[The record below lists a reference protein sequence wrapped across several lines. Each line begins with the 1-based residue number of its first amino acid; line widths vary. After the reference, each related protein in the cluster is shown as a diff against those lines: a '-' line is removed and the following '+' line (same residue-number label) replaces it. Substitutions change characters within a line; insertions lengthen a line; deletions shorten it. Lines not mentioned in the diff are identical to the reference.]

1 MIQTLKTKKGLMI
14 AGGVV
19 GMAVLLAG
27 GWFAYSASRYK
38 ISAEEAQAIA
48 LKNAGVTD
56 SEVTFSRVEKDNE
69 DMAVTYEV
77 SFNTNEGE
85 YDYTIDA
92 ESGSIIDRDYE
103 ANGMAASSSA
113 AVVAD
118 TTTAT
123 KNSSAT
129 KTTASSPQAAVAPT
143 VTEAQAKE
151 TALKDA
157 GLAKTA
163 VVNLLVQLDVENGKN
178 YYDVDFDDTNAGLDY
193 SYTIDA
199 ETGAIVEKS
208 KEPIND

>member
-56 SEVTFSRVEKDNE
+56 SEVTFSHVEKDNE

-103 ANGMAASSSA
+103 ANGIAASSS
-113 AVVAD
+113 VTNTTVANN
-118 TTTAT
+118 
-123 KNSSAT
+123 NSSAST
-129 KTTASSPQAAVAPT
+129 AASSAQAAAPAT
-143 VTEAQAKE
+143 AVTEAQAKE

-157 GLAKTA
+157 GLAETA
-163 VVNLLVQLDVENGKN
+163 VVNLFVQLDVENGKN

-193 SYTIDA
+193 SYMIDA

>member
-1 MIQTLKTKKGLMI
+1 MVQISKKKKGFMI

-19 GMAVLLAG
+19 GLAILLTG

-56 SEVTFSRVEKDNE
+56 SDLIFSQVEKDSD
-69 DMAVTYEV
+69 DMKATYEV
-77 SFNTNEGE
+77 SFNTAEGE

-92 ESGSIIDRDYE
+92 ETGSILDRDYE
-103 ANGMAASSSA
+103 VVGTVASSNN
-113 AVVAD
+113 AVAVAD
-118 TTTAT
+118 TTTSSNAV
-123 KNSSAT
+123 SSAVVT
-129 KTTASSPQAAVAPT
+129 PT
-143 VTEAQAKE
+143 MTETQAKE
-151 TALKDA
+151 IALKDA
-157 GLAKTA
+157 GVAETA
-163 VVNLLVQLDVENGKN
+163 VVNLLVQLDVENGKQ
-178 YYDVDFDDTNAGLDY
+178 YYEVDFNDPKAGLDY

>member
-56 SEVTFSRVEKDNE
+56 SEVIFSHVEKDNE

-103 ANGMAASSSA
+103 ANGMAASSS
-113 AVVAD
+113 VTNTTVANN
-118 TTTAT
+118 
-123 KNSSAT
+123 NSSAS
-129 KTTASSPQAAVAPT
+129 TTASSAPAT
-143 VTEAQAKE
+143 AVTEAQAKE

-157 GLAKTA
+157 GLAETA
-163 VVNLLVQLDVENGKN
+163 VVNLFVQLDVENGKN

>member
-1 MIQTLKTKKGLMI
+1 MVQISKKKKGFMI

-19 GMAVLLAG
+19 GLAILLTG

-56 SEVTFSRVEKDNE
+56 SDLIFSQVEKDSD
-69 DMAVTYEV
+69 DMKATYEV
-77 SFNTNEGE
+77 SFNTAEGE

-92 ESGSIIDRDYE
+92 ETGSILDRDYE
-103 ANGMAASSSA
+103 VVGTVASSNN
-113 AVVAD
+113 AVAVAD
-118 TTTAT
+118 TTTSSNAV
-123 KNSSAT
+123 SSAVVT
-129 KTTASSPQAAVAPT
+129 PT
-143 VTEAQAKE
+143 MTETQAKE
-151 TALKDA
+151 IALKDA
-157 GLAKTA
+157 GLAETA
-163 VVNLLVQLDVENGKN
+163 VVNLLVQLDVENGKQ
-178 YYDVDFDDTNAGLDY
+178 YYEVDFDDPKAGLDY

>member
-48 LKNAGVTD
+48 LKNAGVAD
-56 SEVTFSRVEKDNE
+56 NDVMFSQVEKDSD
-69 DMAVTYEV
+69 DMRATYEV
-77 SFNTNEGE
+77 SFNTAEGE

-103 ANGMAASSSA
+103 ATGMVPATSSVTTTVANPSSA
-113 AVVAD
+113 AQVAAAPA
-118 TTTAT
+118 TA
-123 KNSSAT
+123 
-129 KTTASSPQAAVAPT
+129 

-157 GLAKTA
+157 GLAETA

-178 YYDVDFDDTNAGLDY
+178 YYDVDFDDTNTGLDY